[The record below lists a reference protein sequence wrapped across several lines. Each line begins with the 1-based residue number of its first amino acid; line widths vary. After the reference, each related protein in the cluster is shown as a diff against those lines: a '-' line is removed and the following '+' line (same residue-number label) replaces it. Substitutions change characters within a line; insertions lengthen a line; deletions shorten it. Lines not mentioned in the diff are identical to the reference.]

1 MAAHSIEIKLTTFT
15 KNHMDDI
22 QNRSEDSPRLLY
34 GDSTSTLHTSYLL
47 NNGDWNHLGVEL
59 STDGQIR
66 FVLNGHSIILD
77 IPTET
82 DKEHFN
88 TIASG
93 YRTFIGGKFG

>member
-1 MAAHSIEIKLTTFT
+1 
-15 KNHMDDI
+15 MDD
-22 QNRSEDSPRLLY
+22 NKDSSQLLY

-47 NNGDWNHLGVEL
+47 NDGEWNHLGIEL

-66 FVLNGHSIILD
+66 FVLNGHSIVVD

-82 DKEHFN
+82 DKERFD

-93 YRTFIGGKFG
+93 YRTFIGGKLG

>member
-1 MAAHSIEIKLTTFT
+1 MTAHSIEIKLTTFT
-15 KNHMDDI
+15 KNHMDD
-22 QNRSEDSPRLLY
+22 NKDSSQLLY

-47 NNGDWNHLGVEL
+47 NDGEWNHLGVEL

-66 FVLNGHSIILD
+66 FVLNGHSIVVD

-82 DKEHFN
+82 DKERFD

-93 YRTFIGGKFG
+93 YGTFIGGKLG